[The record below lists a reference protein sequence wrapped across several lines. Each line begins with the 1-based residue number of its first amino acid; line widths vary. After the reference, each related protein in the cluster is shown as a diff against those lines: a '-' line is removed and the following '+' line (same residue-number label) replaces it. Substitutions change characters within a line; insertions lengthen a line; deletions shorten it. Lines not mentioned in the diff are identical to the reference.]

1 MPLLP
6 SVGNHFHES
15 ACRGDK
21 LHQTGE
27 ELGQVT
33 NGSPDPKQRSWAQV
47 GGFMYHFARA
57 EDQPGRHQAH
67 GTRRKVRSCC
77 RTHRLREEGRPRA
90 KVRVRTNNREREG
103 QRVRERRV
111 QQSLHNEPVPEDRRT
126 RVFRAYR

>member
-77 RTHRLREEGRPRA
+77 RTHRLREEGQIGKTVTGITLPDG
-90 KVRVRTNNREREG
+90 TM
-103 QRVRERRV
+103 
-111 QQSLHNEPVPEDRRT
+111 LHFTGASNPVEVNALDNWLRKKNAHP
-126 RVFRAYR
+126 A